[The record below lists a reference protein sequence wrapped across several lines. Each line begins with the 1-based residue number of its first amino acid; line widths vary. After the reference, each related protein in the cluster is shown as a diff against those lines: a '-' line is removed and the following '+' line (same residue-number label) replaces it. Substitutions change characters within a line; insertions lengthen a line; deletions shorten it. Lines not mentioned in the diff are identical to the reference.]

1 VDTYRTDLE
10 LRLIRARRSCRYRNM
25 VTRWVSLRSTHP
37 TGSTDAF
44 DRPNDIDQ
52 TRYDGIKRRNAY
64 KGEAEVIEK
73 HQHFRF

>member
-1 VDTYRTDLE
+1 
-10 LRLIRARRSCRYRNM
+10 M

-52 TRYDGIKRRNAY
+52 TRNDGIKRRNAY